1 MGIGILFYIYNS
13 SWWNW
18 RKDYF
23 NKENSKS
30 FKIGIQKDCVK
41 EKYDKKTFL
50 ENDIKHNELFF
61 IDGST
66 PPDDIVE

>member
-1 MGIGILFYIYNS
+1 M
-13 SWWNW
+13 
-18 RKDYF
+18 K
-23 NKENSKS
+23 
-30 FKIGIQKDCVK
+30 
-41 EKYDKKTFL
+41 KKTLL

>member
-1 MGIGILFYIYNS
+1 MTRVIRLN
-13 SWWNW
+13 
-18 RKDYF
+18 
-23 NKENSKS
+23 E
-30 FKIGIQKDCVK
+30 
-41 EKYDKKTFL
+41 EKYEKKTFL